1 MQANHVA
8 LGGTFD
14 ILHIGHIS
22 LLEKAFKSGRF
33 VTIGITT
40 DKFCKQSG
48 KVLLDTQRQRKKN
61 LLNYLK
67 SKNWT
72 KRAKIIW
79 LNDIYGIAAKDKL
92 LQAIIISKET
102 VQGADEINKKRAKNK
117 LKELKVIICPQVLA
131 GDGKKISSGRI
142 KSGEISQEGI
152 SYPQLL
158 SKIAGKRFAN
168 NIRQNLK
175 KPFGKITK
183 IDRRVKF
190 TRPVVAVGDVTTQN
204 LLKNNIMPDI
214 SIVDFFVSRKRAFEN
229 LAQIGFAQ
237 PNPDYMVTN
246 VPGQVSK
253 ELILA
258 IQKAL
263 GSHNRG
269 QIILVDG
276 EEDLAFIPA
285 LLIAPIPSVIFY
297 GQKNKGLVKV
307 ETTLDAKSKLCS
319 LLQLTLEH

>member
-22 LLEKAFKSGRF
+22 LLEKAFKSGKF

-48 KVLLDTQRQRKKN
+48 KVLLETQRQRKKG
-61 LLNYLK
+61 LQDYLK

-92 LQAIIISKET
+92 LQAIIVSRET

-142 KSGEISQEGI
+142 KSGEISKEGI

-158 SKIAGKRFAN
+158 SKIAGKRFTN

-175 KPFGKITK
+175 KPFAKMTK
-183 IDRRVKF
+183 IARKARFV
-190 TRPVVAVGDVTTQN
+190 RPLIAVGDVTAQN
-204 LLKNNIMPDI
+204 LLKNDIMPDI
-214 SIVDFFVSRKRAFEN
+214 SIVDFFVNRKRAFEN
-229 LAQIGFAQ
+229 LAQIGFGQ
-237 PNPDYMVTN
+237 PNPDHVVIN

-263 GSHNRG
+263 SSQNRG

-285 LLIAPIPSVIFY
+285 LLLSPIPATILY
-297 GQKNKGLVKV
+297 GQPGKGAV
-307 ETTLDAKSKLCS
+307 EVAVTPSAKDKLCR
-319 LLQLTLEH
+319 LLQL